1 MAPKPGLTRAI
12 PMALIGFVV
21 GALLVIAV
29 RALQSVEPVV
39 DAGVILVVTPFF
51 ITGFF
56 IWGMG
61 GFDPKMSE
69 HHAHE
74 PEGGLVTALVKP
86 EDLQEEHHEE
96 EPAPPLTIL
105 GYEIWKVF
113 TLTLFVIVGLF
124 AFAMIP
130 GGFFL
135 QSVNEAEASRIEFAQ
150 GVRFDLPLGL
160 GYFEGSQMAV
170 FLGFVLFTIFSLF
183 IAGGAIAGVM
193 YLLSR
198 SVEQAKQ
205 TVPTEREL
213 TPPAPARVVG
223 RAAGGLARSLRR
235 GIPNFFGQK

>member
-1 MAPKPGLTRAI
+1 MAPKPGLMRAI

-61 GFDPKMSE
+61 GFDAKMSE

-86 EDLQEEHHEE
+86 EEIHEEHHEE
-96 EPAPPLTIL
+96 PVPPVTIL

-113 TLTLFVIVGLF
+113 TLTLLVVIGMF

-135 QSVNEAEASRIEFAQ
+135 QSVNEAEASRVEFAQ

-160 GYFEGSQMAV
+160 GSFEGSQLAV

-183 IAGGAIAGVM
+183 IAGGAIAGLM
-193 YLLSR
+193 YFLSR
-198 SVEQAKQ
+198 SVDQAKQ
-205 TVPTEREL
+205 AVPTERDL

-223 RAAGGLARSLRR
+223 RAAGGLARGLRR

>member
-56 IWGMG
+56 LWGMG

-74 PEGGLVTALVKP
+74 PEGGLVTALVKAD
-86 EDLQEEHHEE
+86 EIHEEHHEE
-96 EPAPPLTIL
+96 PAPPVTIL

-113 TLTLFVIVGLF
+113 TLTLLIIVGVF

-130 GGFFL
+130 DGFFL
-135 QSVNEAEASRIEFAQ
+135 KTVNEAEASRVDFAQ

-160 GYFEGSQMAV
+160 GYFEGSQLAV
-170 FLGFVLFTIFSLF
+170 FLGFVLFTMFSLF
-183 IAGGAIAGVM
+183 IFGGAIGGLM
-193 YLLSR
+193 YFLSR

-205 TVPTEREL
+205 TVPSEKAL

-223 RAAGGLARSLRR
+223 RAAGSLARSLRR

>member
-12 PMALIGFVV
+12 PMSLIGFVV
-21 GALLVIAV
+21 GALLVVAI
-29 RALQSVEPVV
+29 RALQSVDPVV
-39 DAGVILVVTPFF
+39 DAGVILVVSTFTV
-51 ITGFF
+51 TGFF
-56 IWGMG
+56 LWGMG
-61 GFDPKMSE
+61 AFDPKLSE

-86 EDLQEEHHEE
+86 EDIHEEHHEE
-96 EPAPPLTIL
+96 PASPVTIL

-113 TLTLFVIVGLF
+113 TLTLLVVIGIF
-124 AFAMIP
+124 AFAMLP

-135 QSVNEAEASRIEFAQ
+135 QSVNESEASRVEFAQ
-150 GVRFDLPLGL
+150 GIRFDLPLGL

-170 FLGFVLFTIFSLF
+170 FVGFVLFTMFSLF
-183 IAGGAIAGVM
+183 IFGGAIGGLM
-193 YLLSR
+193 YFLSR
-198 SVEQAKQ
+198 NVEQAKQ
-205 TVPTEREL
+205 TVPTEKDL